1 MTVPNVSGLMR
12 ITHRAILSVV
22 SVTVS
27 PILSW
32 VDFED
37 SGVID
42 SLASTQTKGYS
53 ELLSKAD

>member
-53 ELLSKAD
+53 ELLPKAD